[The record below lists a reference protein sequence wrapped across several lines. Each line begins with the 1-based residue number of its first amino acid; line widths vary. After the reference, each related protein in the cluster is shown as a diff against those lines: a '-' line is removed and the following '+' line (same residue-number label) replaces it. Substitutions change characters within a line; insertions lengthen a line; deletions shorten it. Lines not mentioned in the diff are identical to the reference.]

1 MYLEGTKNGSFLI
14 QKWWNL
20 FQRQSTKNTIWCRW
34 GIHSSMGWVSIN
46 LHNHSENTAAFRKA
60 LGCVG
65 CFWWQAHSAAV
76 LSCSSRHTGEA
87 EQSCVCPAWRRK
99 GGWDLLLSTIYSW
112 LHGMQRGHYLHE
124 EKLSLVI
131 RKKKITMRRCST
143 EKVAQQGC
151 AICAPGDFQNGAGKS
166 LPLTWKLSAVRR
178 SMGYTTWEALSNLNY
193 SFIQITGYRHH
204 YYCIC

>member
-20 FQRQSTKNTIWCRW
+20 FQRQSTKNTVWCRW

-65 CFWWQAHSAAV
+65 CFWWQAHSAPV

-112 LHGMQRGHYLHE
+112 LHGMQRGRYLHE

-131 RKKKITMRRCST
+131 RKKKSQWEVAVLKKLLSKAVQSVPLEIFRMEL
-143 EKVAQQGC
+143 EKAFLWLGNYLLWEGAW
-151 AICAPGDFQNGAGKS
+151 AIQPERPFQ
-166 LPLTWKLSAVRR
+166 T
-178 SMGYTTWEALSNLNY
+178 
-193 SFIQITGYRHH
+193 
-204 YYCIC
+204 